1 MTSNKKHTLRNKRI
15 YFVFKL
21 YYKQMRCKKCTL
33 LSSWSKKKFLHSTC
47 IHATVTSICQQCW
60 WKNKNRGVRL
70 GPVHQIIIDDILFK
84 LYYFLLFFIASHLTI
99 KIKIIIGQVK
109 FVSSHLFNPN
119 FKYKIIHSSFIKSFR
134 IIYTLSASKNI
145 IIFYLLKSIII
156 SSY

>member
-1 MTSNKKHTLRNKRI
+1 MKNIIILKGNLQKKKKIRKISI
-15 YFVFKL
+15 YSKEL
-21 YYKQMRCKKCTL
+21 KPYYKQMRCKKCTL
-33 LSSWSKKKFLHSTC
+33 MSSWSKKKFLHSTC

-119 FKYKIIHSSFIKSFR
+119 FKYKTLRNRQWKIPKIYSS
-134 IIYTLSASKNI
+134 
-145 IIFYLLKSIII
+145 
-156 SSY
+156 